1 MIQYFKL
8 KHHGGRRKINQLQFA
23 VKLPH
28 LLGKFIAHFLRSH
41 FGVGFISQK
50 IELHQLFFPSHPF
63 SCAFFSSLA
72 ITRENLRLNFHH
84 FSSQRIK
91 KKNISRM
98 KKKRRR
104 VKRFLQKSTY
114 FEINHAPNVPTR
126 TLYSICIWNI
136 MALPVQIKLFWS
148 EMTISLGYSLPVALT
163 SNGEETTNC
172 TQFRH
177 F

>member
-28 LLGKFIAHFLRSH
+28 LLGKFIAHFLHSH

-50 IELHQLFFPSHPF
+50 IELHQLFFLPIHFRVLFFLSRHN
-63 SCAFFSSLA
+63 SRKLTTQFSSFFL
-72 ITRENLRLNFHH
+72 TKN
-84 FSSQRIK
+84 QG
-91 KKNISRM
+91 KNISRM

-163 SNGEETTNC
+163 SNGE
-172 TQFRH
+172 
-177 F
+177 